1 MTEQDSK
8 DKYIKCS
15 RCKMKYLNSDEN
27 ISKYF
32 GYNRLN
38 EIYKTCAKCRDNR
51 KQYIKN
57 NPEKVKQI
65 SHQYWIDHKN
75 EITKKRQELQKEAD
89 KSSGSIKYC
98 NRCYR
103 NKPVDEFMCPN
114 GKSYNACYACLRS
127 RYG

>member
-15 RCKMKYLNSDEN
+15 RCKMKYINSDEI
-27 ISKYF
+27 ISKDF

-38 EIYKTCAKCRDNR
+38 ERYKTCVKCRGDC
-51 KQYIKN
+51 KQYINN
-57 NPEKVKQI
+57 NPEKVKQMK
-65 SHQYWIDHKN
+65 HQYWIDHKD
-75 EITKKRQELQKEAD
+75 EIAKKRQQLQKEAD
-89 KSSGSIKYC
+89 ESDGAIKYC

-103 NKPVDEFMCPN
+103 NKSTCDFMCPN
-114 GKSYNACYACLRS
+114 GKSYNACYACLKS